1 MWLLVF
7 ICIWTAGCVPI
18 NQNQEVRPSVSV
30 GEILNGTLYVES
42 PAAVGEIS
50 FNVTQNKTTSTLGSV
65 LVPGFAS
72 PETIADFSNELA
84 ADEGDILLSENRNA
98 LKNVWGDATVPYVI
112 DQSLAHRKTEIQEAF
127 KKISDSSCIRFVSH
141 STEFSYLKL
150 LGGLGCAS
158 YVGCQGGEQK
168 LYFPTSC
175 TVGNLC
181 HEIMHALGLHHE
193 HTREDRDQ
201 YVTIEWEHILKGKEN
216 NFSIKKGN
224 TLNLPYDLKSI
235 MHYGEFFFSKDGKRT
250 LSPKTS
256 ERDIGQREHLSKLDI
271 QRLNKLYHCDERK
284 QER

>member
-1 MWLLVF
+1 MRVF
-7 ICIWTAGCVPI
+7 FILCKFPD
-18 NQNQEVRPSVSV
+18 E
-30 GEILNGTLYVES
+30 EIFDLAEHF
-42 PAAVGEIS
+42 A
-50 FNVTQNKTTSTLGSV
+50 GSV

-112 DQSLAHRKTEIQEAF
+112 DQSL
-127 KKISDSSCIRFVSH
+127 
-141 STEFSYLKL
+141 
-150 LGGLGCAS
+150 
-158 YVGCQGGEQK
+158 GGEQK
-168 LYFPTSC
+168 LYFPNIC

-201 YVTIEWEHILKGKEN
+201 YVTIEWEHILKGKEK

-235 MHYGEFFFSKDGKRT
+235 MHYGEWFFSKDGKRT

-256 ERDIGQREHLSKLDI
+256 ERDIGQRERLSKLDI

>member
-1 MWLLVF
+1 MSWLLM
-7 ICIWTAGCVPI
+7 
-18 NQNQEVRPSVSV
+18 
-30 GEILNGTLYVES
+30 
-42 PAAVGEIS
+42 
-50 FNVTQNKTTSTLGSV
+50 K
-65 LVPGFAS
+65 
-72 PETIADFSNELA
+72 ETFVVAD
-84 ADEGDILLSENRNA
+84 
-98 LKNVWGDATVPYVI
+98 
-112 DQSLAHRKTEIQEAF
+112 RKTEVQEAF
-127 KKISDSSCIRFVSH
+127 KMISDSSCIRFVSH
-141 STEFSYLKL
+141 STEFNYLKFL
-150 LGGLGCAS
+150 DGSGCAS

-168 LYFPTSC
+168 LYFPNIC

-201 YVTIEWEHILKGKEN
+201 YVTIEWEHILKGRHGKKVHFKKKSGSDSFIFLLQGKEK

-235 MHYGEFFFSKDGKRT
+235 MHYGEWFFSKDGKRT